1 METYKELLS
10 YFPDYMAPRP
20 AQERILKKIAEGLDI
35 GKTKIMLDAGT
46 GIGKSAIAV
55 TMAKYLES
63 AYIVT
68 VTKQLQDQY
77 HEDFVFP
84 VLKGRNNFNCK
95 DLSIIPTKCD
105 DGSCQ
110 VIDAYECDNGIT
122 LSQKSGVEPAFK
134 NRRGNTVY
142 YRGFDHCNYWE
153 QKAEVIKSPIALL
166 NYASF
171 FLEMNFGPYLG
182 KRELSVFD
190 EVHNLEDQIM
200 SRISLFI
207 NKKRLAYDFDEYV
220 RHGYGYPPKIVM
232 GNIDD
237 QNHWLV
243 IINDLIEKYGEL
255 EDVVEIEKKKQ
266 TNLNRMLSKLKM
278 IEEELRLHF
287 DEWVIETVSD
297 NKNFTISFKPIDVAR
312 YCNDYFFKHSHISLM
327 MSATILDKEGFCRWH
342 GLNEDQVCYIH
353 EKSPFNPEKRP
364 IHLNTV
370 GSMAYKNINK
380 TKPKTIP
387 AIKDILKTHVSD
399 KGLIHTHNHKLT
411 QYLIDELNDP
421 RLISYTNTDKNSR
434 NKPIRENVIQKLVDS
449 ENPLVLVAPSVD
461 EGIDLPDDLCRFQI
475 IYKVPYPDMGNKQ
488 IKARMKKDP
497 DWYAYKTVI
506 SLVQAYGR
514 GMRHNDDYCITY
526 ITDSDINKVL
536 KDRWRRCIKFIP
548 EYFLEAINQVS

>member
-35 GKTKIMLDAGT
+35 GKTKIILDAGT

-77 HEDFVFP
+77 HDDFGFP

-95 DLSIIPTKCD
+95 DLSLIATKCD

-110 VIDAYECDNGIT
+110 VIDSYDCDNGIT

-134 NRRGNTVY
+134 NRRGNIVY
-142 YRGFDHCNYWE
+142 YRGFDHCDYWE

-171 FLEMNFGPYLG
+171 FLEMNFVPYLD
-182 KRELSVFD
+182 KRELSIFD

-200 SRISLFI
+200 SRISLVI
-207 NKKRLAYDFDEYV
+207 NNKRLAYDFDEYV
-220 RHGYGYPPKIVM
+220 THGYGYPPKVVI
-232 GNIDD
+232 GNSDD
-237 QNHWLV
+237 QNHWLIV
-243 IINDLIEKYGEL
+243 INDLIEKYGEL

-266 TNLNRMLSKLKM
+266 TNLIRMLSKLKM

-287 DEWVIETVSD
+287 NEWVIETVSE
-297 NKNFTISFKPIDVAR
+297 NKNFNISFKPIDVAR
-312 YCNDYFFKHSHISLM
+312 YCGDYFFKHAHISLM
-327 MSATILDKEGFCRWH
+327 MSASILDKEGFCRWH

-353 EKSPFNPEKRP
+353 EKSPFNPDKRP
-364 IHLNTV
+364 IHLHTV

-380 TKPKTIP
+380 TKPRTIP
-387 AIKDILKTHVSD
+387 VIKDILKKHFLD
-399 KGLIHTHNHKLT
+399 KGLIHTHNHKLA
-411 QYLIDELNDP
+411 QYLMDELSNP
-421 RLISYTNTDKNSR
+421 RLISYTNIKKNSR
-434 NKPIRENVIQKLVDS
+434 NKPIREDVIQRLMDS

-514 GMRHNDDYCITY
+514 GMRHKDDYCITY
-526 ITDSDINKVL
+526 ITDSDINNVL
-536 KDRWRRCIKFIP
+536 KDKWRRCLKFIP
-548 EYFLEAINQVS
+548 EYFLEAIDV

>member
-35 GKTKIMLDAGT
+35 GKTKIILDAGT

-77 HEDFVFP
+77 HDDFGFP

-95 DLSIIPTKCD
+95 DLSLIATKCD

-110 VIDAYECDNGIT
+110 VIDSYDCDNGII

-134 NRRGNTVY
+134 NRRGNIVY
-142 YRGFDHCNYWE
+142 YRGFDHCDYWE

-171 FLEMNFGPYLG
+171 FLEMNFVPYLD
-182 KRELSVFD
+182 KRELSIFD

-200 SRISLFI
+200 SRISLVI
-207 NKKRLAYDFDEYV
+207 NNKRLAYDFDEYV
-220 RHGYGYPPKIVM
+220 THGYGYPPKVVI
-232 GNIDD
+232 GNSDD
-237 QNHWLV
+237 QNHWLIV
-243 IINDLIEKYGEL
+243 INDLIEKYGEL

-266 TNLNRMLSKLKM
+266 TNLIRMVSKLKM

-287 DEWVIETVSD
+287 NEWVIETVSE
-297 NKNFTISFKPIDVAR
+297 NKNFNISFKPIDVAR
-312 YCNDYFFKHSHISLM
+312 YCGDYFFKHAHISLM
-327 MSATILDKEGFCRWH
+327 MSASILDKEGFCRWH

-353 EKSPFNPEKRP
+353 EKSPFNPDKRP
-364 IHLNTV
+364 IHLHTV

-380 TKPKTIP
+380 TKPRTIP
-387 AIKDILKTHVSD
+387 VIKDILKKHFLD
-399 KGLIHTHNHKLT
+399 KGLIHTHNHKLA
-411 QYLIDELNDP
+411 QYLMDELSNP
-421 RLISYTNTDKNSR
+421 RLISYTNIKKNSR
-434 NKPIRENVIQKLVDS
+434 NKPIREDVIQRLMDS

-514 GMRHNDDYCITY
+514 GMRHKDDYCITY
-526 ITDSDINKVL
+526 ITDSDINNVL
-536 KDRWRRCIKFIP
+536 KDKWRRCLKFIP
-548 EYFLEAINQVS
+548 EYFLEAIDV

>member
-35 GKTKIMLDAGT
+35 GKTKIILDAGT

-77 HEDFVFP
+77 HDDFGFP

-95 DLSIIPTKCD
+95 DLSLIATKCD

-110 VIDAYECDNGIT
+110 VIDSYDCDNGII

-134 NRRGNTVY
+134 NRRGNIVY
-142 YRGFDHCNYWE
+142 YRGFDHCDYWE

-171 FLEMNFGPYLG
+171 FLEMNFVPYLD
-182 KRELSVFD
+182 KRELSIFD

-200 SRISLFI
+200 SRISLVI
-207 NKKRLAYDFDEYV
+207 NNKRLAYDFDEYV
-220 RHGYGYPPKIVM
+220 THGYGYPPKVVI
-232 GNIDD
+232 GNSDD
-237 QNHWLV
+237 QNHWLIV
-243 IINDLIEKYGEL
+243 INDLIEKYGEL

-266 TNLNRMLSKLKM
+266 TNLIRMLSKLKM

-287 DEWVIETVSD
+287 NEWVIETVSE
-297 NKNFTISFKPIDVAR
+297 NKNFNISFKPIDVAR
-312 YCNDYFFKHSHISLM
+312 YCGDYFFKHAHISLM
-327 MSATILDKEGFCRWH
+327 MSASILDKEGFCRWH

-353 EKSPFNPEKRP
+353 EKSPFNPDKRP
-364 IHLNTV
+364 IHLHTV

-380 TKPKTIP
+380 TKPRTIP
-387 AIKDILKTHVSD
+387 VIKDILKKHFLD
-399 KGLIHTHNHKLT
+399 KGLIHTHNHKLA
-411 QYLIDELNDP
+411 QYLMDELSNP
-421 RLISYTNTDKNSR
+421 RLISYTNIKKNSR
-434 NKPIRENVIQKLVDS
+434 NKPIREDVIQRLMDS

-514 GMRHNDDYCITY
+514 GMRHKDDYCITY
-526 ITDSDINKVL
+526 ITDSDINNVL
-536 KDRWRRCIKFIP
+536 KDKWRRCLKFIP
-548 EYFLEAINQVS
+548 EYFLEAIDV